1 MTGRIVPAGYQLM
14 AEIEEHRP
22 KFKVT
27 YGEPDGLS
35 VIREFTFDAT
45 TSKWL
50 VPILKVLNDTRVRSV
65 KVNGKNR
72 ATVRFVPTHWADH
85 KEPFLLARIDEA
97 LNGPKVSD

>member
-1 MTGRIVPAGYQLM
+1 MPRIVPAAYQLM
-14 AEIEEHRP
+14 SEVEEQKP

-27 YGEPDGLS
+27 YGEPDGLG
-35 VIREFTFDAT
+35 VIRSVTFDAT

-50 VPILKVLNDTRVRSV
+50 VPILDVLRDTRIKSV
-65 KVNGKNR
+65 KVNGRNR

-97 LNGPKVSD
+97 LNGQ

>member
-1 MTGRIVPAGYQLM
+1 M

-27 YGEPDGLS
+27 YGEPDGLN

-97 LNGPKVSD
+97 LNGPEGQ